1 MKNVRLQ
8 SGHAAMLFVMMVPV
22 LFGVFTLGTDGSR
35 ALQSKARLSE
45 AFEVAS
51 LAVAAQDSDDDNTR
65 ISTVKAY
72 LEYYFPNATITDSD
86 ITVTKITCDEDSDST
101 SCPDFDADTDT
112 RYFKYTV
119 TGTISETTWFP
130 GNEAIIGFGED
141 YNVAS
146 SSVAKKYQ
154 SQTID
159 IVYVA
164 DFSGSM
170 GWTLSSATGDDVG
183 LDKYEILINIIN
195 EVNEEV
201 KAFNDSIVATTNT
214 QSTVGFTAFNLYTHG
229 ETSNGSECGVDS
241 WVYTTTTSG
250 KGKNKKTTTS
260 LDAESTA
267 AYDNVFAGGSDC
279 DGTSGSYIYGTFEDI
294 ALTEDFG
301 SSDADFETTI
311 ADFTPQGG
319 TSSTQGII
327 AGAKIAYQGTNARKL
342 IIILSDG
349 ADTSTSNTKSL
360 VDAGLCDTIT
370 STLDAQISSE
380 GEDVVSRIALIGFD
394 YDTDDNEGLTDCVG
408 GSSSG
413 NIYEASS
420 GDELKSAIL
429 SLISE
434 EIGHLAD

>member
-51 LAVAAQDSDDDNTR
+51 LAVAAQDSDDDDTR
-65 ISTVKAY
+65 VSTVKAY

-119 TGTISETTWFP
+119 SGTLSETTWFP
-130 GNEAIIGFGED
+130 GNDAIIGFGED
-141 YNVAS
+141 YSVAS

-170 GWTLSSATGDDVG
+170 SWGLDSATGDDAD
-183 LDKYEILINIIN
+183 LAKYEILINIIE

-201 KAFNDSIVATTNT
+201 KEFNDSISATTNT
-214 QSTVGFTAFNLYTHG
+214 QSTVGLTAFNLYTHG
-229 ETSNGSECGVDS
+229 TYTSGSECGVDS

-250 KGKNKKTTTS
+250 NGKNKKTTTV
-260 LDAESTA
+260 LDAELTA
-267 AYDNVFAGGSDC
+267 AYANVFEGGSEC
-279 DGTSGSYIYGTFEDI
+279 DGSSGAYTKGTFENV

-301 SSDADFETTI
+301 SDTAAFETTI
-311 ADFTPQGG
+311 ADFEPEGG
-319 TSSTQGII
+319 TSSTQGLI
-327 AGAKIAYQGTNARKL
+327 AAAKIAYEGTNSRKL

-349 ADTSTSNTKSL
+349 ADTDTSDTQSL
-360 VDAGLCDTIT
+360 VEAGLCDTIT
-370 STLDAQISSE
+370 TTLDAQTSSE

-408 GSSSG
+408 GSDSG